1 MLGRPGPALCSLS
14 FLSGTFVHAGV
25 RALGVGPGLGT
36 RESDDSQ
43 ACLRSLRGWALGG
56 ALPKRVGPKRKPP

>member
-36 RESDDSQ
+36 RESDNSQ
-43 ACLRSLRGWALGG
+43 ACLRSLRSWALGG
-56 ALPKRVGPKRKPP
+56 ALPKRVGPKCRPP